1 MDASVLHSLVRFQR
15 ASGFQE
21 LADCSMELIGN
32 PMVLFDVNE
41 NIVACTD
48 VPVADQ
54 YFTELQ
60 VDRKTSR
67 DLSKDLNWIRS
78 IRRIYSQPRA
88 AFEEFHGL
96 QLLTRGLLVNGIAV
110 GHLQASAYFRPF
122 TDDDLTVVDL
132 IAPRLALELYQHLSV
147 DSAQRTA
154 TDTFLHYLLS
164 GHTLSPETLQVKT
177 SLLGWQPGKVLYVL
191 CVNLLASSCDLQT
204 IVSSLLCGPDD
215 RYTSYDNH
223 AVMILSLAH
232 PMTDEERVQIALY
245 FSTLHAACGISRP
258 FGSLAGLAGAYEQA
272 TAACDIGA
280 RLWPSQFLYDYDA
293 CLPYVFVRRVSQT
306 EDVLRY
312 CMPDLLEF
320 AAEDSHASGGLMQTL
335 YCYLTCGRSVKA
347 AAERLG
353 VHKNTVTFRLGKI
366 ADVLGLDW
374 SDPACVRR
382 LMHSISILEYVDR
395 ERYFGPALPSPAETR

>member
-232 PMTDEERVQIALY
+232 PSDDGRGARADCAV
-245 FSTLHAACGISRP
+245 FLHAARCVRYQP
-258 FGSLAGLAGAYEQA
+258 AV
-272 TAACDIGA
+272 
-280 RLWPSQFLYDYDA
+280 RLP
-293 CLPYVFVRRVSQT
+293 
-306 EDVLRY
+306 
-312 CMPDLLEF
+312 
-320 AAEDSHASGGLMQTL
+320 
-335 YCYLTCGRSVKA
+335 GRSG
-347 AAERLG
+347 RG
-353 VHKNTVTFRLGKI
+353 I
-366 ADVLGLDW
+366 
-374 SDPACVRR
+374 
-382 LMHSISILEYVDR
+382 
-395 ERYFGPALPSPAETR
+395 